1 MEIVEAIK
9 AVFLPLARQ
18 PVHISHLQ
26 AFIHS
31 LCLQLQKLHAVLSA
45 SIKLSNTSCEMKDV
59 LFDDSHG

>member
-18 PVHISHLQ
+18 SVHLSHLQ

-45 SIKLSNTSCEMKDV
+45 SIKLSNTSSEMKDV
-59 LFDDSHG
+59 LFDDNHG

>member
-1 MEIVEAIK
+1 
-9 AVFLPLARQ
+9 VFLPLARQ

-26 AFIHS
+26 AFIYS